1 MAFAALM
8 ERATSFLPQPDAA
21 MQKRAERAMPFR
33 AELLRQIRSVWVVLL
48 ACQGAGLLWLGVTPL
63 QFAMATGFP
72 VLFLLFAFS
81 KLKPFASAM
90 LFVSIVFA
98 LTMTM
103 TVHPYPQSGATG
115 VLTIILAG
123 LLVGEFFVG
132 IWTFVI
138 SLGLMVTI
146 TGTTDWRVNLGWAA
160 VNVIAGWLVILF
172 SRNLERLL
180 DANLTAEEQ
189 QRDAI
194 VEERTRFARE
204 IHDTLAQGFT
214 GIMMQLNAAEQR
226 LQPGSEVLK
235 YIETARGL
243 AQESLDQAR
252 RSVSA
257 LRMGVLANS
266 TLLEAIEQIGR
277 QMVGES
283 TVQFET
289 RLEGAPYALAEPR
302 EANLLRIAQEV
313 LTNAVRHSGADRIVA
328 RLAYH
333 QGSTVLEIEDNGR
346 GMGDPAGRGFGVE
359 GIQERVRQLGGQL
372 DIRTQADRG
381 TRFVVIVP
389 NV

>member
-1 MAFAALM
+1 
-8 ERATSFLPQPDAA
+8 
-21 MQKRAERAMPFR
+21 
-33 AELLRQIRSVWVVLL
+33 
-48 ACQGAGLLWLGVTPL
+48 
-63 QFAMATGFP
+63 
-72 VLFLLFAFS
+72 
-81 KLKPFASAM
+81 
-90 LFVSIVFA
+90 
-98 LTMTM
+98 
-103 TVHPYPQSGATG
+103 

-138 SLGLMVTI
+138 SVGLLTTI
-146 TGTTDWRVNLGWAA
+146 TGTSDWRVNLGWAA
-160 VNVIAGWLVILF
+160 VNLVAGWLVILF

-180 DANLTAEEQ
+180 DANFTAEEQ
-189 QRDAI
+189 QRGAI

-226 LQPGSEVLK
+226 LPPGSESLG

-266 TLLEAIEQIGR
+266 TLFDAIEQIGR
-277 QMVGES
+277 QMVAES
-283 TVQFET
+283 KVKFET
-289 RLEGAPYALAEPR
+289 RLEGAPLPLPEPR
-302 EANLLRIAQEV
+302 EANLLRIAQEA
-313 LTNAVRHSGADRIVA
+313 LTNAVRHSGADRIAVRVA
-328 RLAYH
+328 YK
-333 QGSTVLEIEDNGR
+333 QGSVVLEIEDNGR
-346 GMGDPAGRGFGVE
+346 GMADHAERGFGVD

-372 DIRTQADRG
+372 DIRTQPDRG

-389 NV
+389 NA